1 MLTAM
6 LGRTANNVYWMA
18 RYVERAENLARLLAS
33 TYHMSLLPA
42 AGSNDA
48 LQWEA
53 PLSLAGDRED
63 FLKRY
68 SDIMPGT
75 VLAYMALDPDN
86 SSSIRSCLR
95 AARENARATRPELT
109 TEVWEGINQTYLEM
123 EAMSYSKMVDQG
135 FREFFD
141 WVKERSHLFRGAI
154 YGTMRR
160 GHAFTFSR
168 LGTFIERADN
178 TARFLAL
185 KWEVL
190 APSGRPLAAEDYYR
204 WGALLRAFSAFKAYR
219 EVYSGIIEPRR
230 VAELLVLRRDMP
242 RSLFACTAETVDILR
257 QLRADAECTRVAEQ
271 IHERLQRN
279 RIDGILRSGLP
290 RFLNGFVVRNNE
302 MHGMISQE
310 FMLVL

>member
-1 MLTAM
+1 M

-33 TYHMSLLPA
+33 TYYMSLLPVA
-42 AGSNDA
+42 SGKDSH
-48 LQWEA
+48 QWEA
-53 PLSLAGDRED
+53 PLQLASDRED
-63 FLKRY
+63 FAARFGEA
-68 SDIMPGT
+68 SPGN
-75 VLAYMALDPDN
+75 VMAYMALDPDN
-86 SSSIRSCLR
+86 VSSIQCSIRL
-95 AARENARATRPELT
+95 ARENARATRPELT
-109 TEVWEGINQTYLEM
+109 SEVWEGINQTYLEL
-123 EAMSYSKMVDQG
+123 EALSYPKMVDQG

-160 GHAFTFSR
+160 GDAFTFSR

-178 TARFLAL
+178 TARFLAI
-185 KWEVL
+185 KWDML
-190 APSGRPLAAEDYYR
+190 SPSGRPLAAEDYYR
-204 WGALLRAFSAFKAYR
+204 WGALLRAFSALKAYR

-242 RSLFACTAETVDILR
+242 RSLFACTSEVHEILTE
-257 QLRADAECTRVAEQ
+257 LRANAACTRLSQQ
-271 IHERLQRN
+271 ITERLQRH

-290 RFLNGFVVRNNE
+290 RFLNGYIARNNE
-302 MHGMISQE
+302 LHAMIGQE

>member
-1 MLTAM
+1 M

-42 AGSNDA
+42 ASGNDA
-48 LQWEA
+48 QQWEA
-53 PLSLAGDRED
+53 PLQLAGDRED
-63 FLKRY
+63 FVKRFGE
-68 SDIMPGT
+68 ITPGN
-75 VLAYMALDPDN
+75 VLGYMVLDVDN
-86 SSSIRSCLR
+86 ASSIRSAIRL
-95 AARENARATRPELT
+95 ARENARATRPELT
-109 TEVWEGINQTYLEM
+109 TEVWEGINQTYLEL
-123 EAMSYSKMVDQG
+123 ETMSYAKMVDQG

-160 GHAFTFSR
+160 GDAFTFSR
-168 LGTFIERADN
+168 LGTFMERADN
-178 TARFLAL
+178 TARFLAV
-185 KWEVL
+185 KWDML
-190 APSGRPLAAEDYYR
+190 STGGRPMAAEDYYR

-242 RSLFACTAETVDILR
+242 RSLFACTAEVNEILR
-257 QLRADAECTRVAEQ
+257 YLRENAACTRLSGQ
-271 IHERLQRN
+271 INERLQRN

-290 RFLNGFVVRNNE
+290 RFLNGFIARNNE
-302 MHGMISQE
+302 LHGMIGQE

>member
-1 MLTAM
+1 M
-6 LGRTANNVYWMA
+6 LGRTANCVYWMA
-18 RYVERAENLARLLAS
+18 RSVERAENLARLMAS
-33 TYHMSLLPA
+33 TYHMSLMPA
-42 AGSNDA
+42 ASGNDA
-48 LQWEA
+48 QQWEA
-53 PLSLAGDRED
+53 PLLLAGDRED
-63 FLKRY
+63 FRKRY
-68 SDIMPGT
+68 PDVTPGS
-75 VLAYMALDPDN
+75 VLAYMALDVDN
-86 SSSIRSCLR
+86 ASSIRSCIR
-95 AARENARATRPELT
+95 SARDNARATRPELT

-123 EAMSYSKMVDQG
+123 EKMSYAKLVDGG

-160 GHAFTFSR
+160 GDAFTFSR

-178 TARFLAL
+178 TARFLAV

-190 APSGRPLAAEDYYR
+190 RPNGRPLAAEDYYR

-230 VAELLVLRRDMP
+230 VAELLVLREDMP
-242 RSLFACTAETVDILR
+242 RSLFACSAALVDILR
-257 QLRADAECTRVAEQ
+257 NLRAQAPCTRLAEQ
-271 IHERLQRN
+271 IHERLERN

-290 RFLNGFVVRNNE
+290 RFLNGYIARNNE
-302 MHGMISQE
+302 LHGMISQE

>member
-1 MLTAM
+1 M

-42 AGSNDA
+42 SGANGSA
-48 LQWEA
+48 QWEA
-53 PLSLAGDRED
+53 PLTLAGYRDDFIDRYIEI
-63 FLKRY
+63 
-68 SDIMPGT
+68 SPGN
-75 VLAYMALDPDN
+75 VLRYMALDPDN
-86 SSSIRSCLR
+86 AASIRACIRL
-95 AARENARATRPELT
+95 ARENARATRPELT
-109 TEVWEGINQTYLEM
+109 TEVWEGINQTFIELEG
-123 EAMSYSKMVDQG
+123 MSYHQLIEGG

-160 GHAFTFSR
+160 GDAFTFSR

-178 TARFLAL
+178 TARFLAI
-185 KWEVL
+185 KWDML
-190 APSGRPLAAEDYYR
+190 SPGGRPIAAADYYR
-204 WGALLRAFSAFKAYR
+204 WGALLRAFSALKAYR

-230 VAELLVLRRDMP
+230 VAELLILRRDMP
-242 RSLFACTAETVDILR
+242 RSLFACTAEVHEILVE
-257 QLRADAECTRVAEQ
+257 LRADAACTRLSEQ
-271 IHERLQRN
+271 INERLRHN

-290 RFLNGFVVRNNE
+290 RFLSGFIARNNE
-302 MHGMISQE
+302 LHGMIGQE

>member
-1 MLTAM
+1 M

-42 AGSNDA
+42 ASHNDGQ
-48 LQWEA
+48 QWEA
-53 PLSLAGDRED
+53 PLQLAGDRDD
-63 FLKRY
+63 FIRRFGEPT
-68 SDIMPGT
+68 PGN

-86 SSSIRSCLR
+86 AASIRGCIRL
-95 AARENARATRPELT
+95 ARDNARATRPELT
-109 TEVWEGINQTYLEM
+109 TEVWEGINQTYLEI
-123 EAMSYSKMVDQG
+123 ENMSYPKMVDQG
-135 FREFFD
+135 FREFFE
-141 WVKERSHLFRGAI
+141 WVKERSHLFRGAV

-160 GHAFTFSR
+160 GDAFTFSR

-178 TARFLAL
+178 TARFLAI
-185 KWEVL
+185 KWDML
-190 APSGRPLAAEDYYR
+190 SPIGRPLAAEDYYR

-230 VAELLVLRRDMP
+230 VAELLVLRGDMP
-242 RSLFACTAETVDILR
+242 RSLYACTNEVMDILR
-257 QLRADAECTRVAEQ
+257 HMRGQAACTRLAIQ
-271 IHERLQRN
+271 IHERLERN

-290 RFLNGFVVRNNE
+290 RFLNGFIARNNE
-302 MHGMISQE
+302 LHGMIGQE

>member
-1 MLTAM
+1 M

-18 RYVERAENLARLLAS
+18 RYVERAENLSRLLAS

-42 AGSNDA
+42 ASGNDA
-48 LQWEA
+48 RQWEA
-53 PLSLAGDRED
+53 PLQLAADRAD
-63 FLKRY
+63 FTARFGE
-68 SDIMPGT
+68 SSPGN

-86 SSSIRSCLR
+86 PSSIRSCIRL
-95 AARENARATRPELT
+95 ARENARATRPELT
-109 TEVWEGINQTYLEM
+109 TEVWEGINQTYLET
-123 EAMSYSKMVDQG
+123 EAMSYPKMVDQG

-141 WVKERSHLFRGAI
+141 WVKERSHTFRGAI

-160 GHAFTFSR
+160 GDAFTFSR

-178 TARFLAL
+178 TARFLAI
-185 KWEVL
+185 KWEML
-190 APSGRPLAAEDYYR
+190 SPGGRPMAAEDYYR

-230 VAELLVLRRDMP
+230 VAELLVLRGDMP
-242 RSLFACTAETVDILR
+242 RSLFACTAEVNEILDE
-257 QLRADAECTRVAEQ
+257 LRANAACTRLSAQ

-279 RIDGILRSGLP
+279 RIDVILRSGLP
-290 RFLNGFVVRNNE
+290 RFLNSFVARNNE
-302 MHGMISQE
+302 LHGMIGQE

>member
-1 MLTAM
+1 M

-42 AGSNDA
+42 ASGNDA
-48 LQWEA
+48 QQWEA
-53 PLSLAGDRED
+53 PLQLAGERED
-63 FLKRY
+63 FVNRFGE
-68 SDIMPGT
+68 ITPGN
-75 VLAYMALDPDN
+75 VLGYMVLDVDN
-86 SSSIRSCLR
+86 ASSIRSSIRL
-95 AARENARATRPELT
+95 ARENARATRPELT
-109 TEVWEGINQTYLEM
+109 TEVWEGINQTYLEL
-123 EAMSYSKMVDQG
+123 ETMSYAKMVDQG

-141 WVKERSHLFRGAI
+141 WVEERSHLFRGAI

-160 GHAFTFSR
+160 GDAFTFSR
-168 LGTFIERADN
+168 LGTFMERADN
-178 TARFLAL
+178 TARFLAV
-185 KWEVL
+185 KWDML
-190 APSGRPLAAEDYYR
+190 STGGRPMAAEDYYR

-242 RSLFACTAETVDILR
+242 RSLFACTAEVNEILR
-257 QLRADAECTRVAEQ
+257 HLRENAACTRLSGQ
-271 IHERLQRN
+271 INERLQRN

-290 RFLNGFVVRNNE
+290 RFLNGFIARNNE
-302 MHGMISQE
+302 LHGMIGQE